1 MLCWIQNRRPVQN
14 CFQKDTHRQTPDDL
28 GRDIPQ
34 PPQPHLFRKKRKEC
48 ANNGAPRKKKPA
60 VQMACNRNS
69 FFRRTGNDAQCAK
82 EKAPLPIPPSSLEG
96 YSHARRAFILTQLT
110 LLRFPSFLGQAS
122 VQYPHVFAWKEGSSG
137 SIFSHPIH
145 PPFPFLSIL
154 HLVLLYAVINS
165 SFIPVSHT
173 KARKSTIILK

>member
-1 MLCWIQNRRPVQN
+1 MCQQRRSSTPKRRSVHSQL
-14 CFQKDTHRQTPDDL
+14 FKWHATEILFLVVRETTHNVP
-28 GRDIPQ
+28 
-34 PPQPHLFRKKRKEC
+34 
-48 ANNGAPRKKKPA
+48 KKKHHYLSHP
-60 VQMACNRNS
+60 
-69 FFRRTGNDAQCAK
+69 
-82 EKAPLPIPPSSLEG
+82 SLEG
-96 YSHARRAFILTQLT
+96 HFHARRAFILTQPT

-165 SFIPVSHT
+165 SFIPVAHT
-173 KARKSTIILK
+173 KARKSTNILK